1 MQVASRKSQVASR
14 KILAP
19 DIIFVYLFSMYFVM
33 YFYVF
38 VKICRLLYNKI
49 MCSEKSSLGIVRV
62 KYTGLINPLM
72 QYSQNRKGAG
82 KISGFMKIYMNYVR
96 GKQHSLLLD
105 ALFRPL
111 AWLSSVVIA
120 AMDFLRVHGL
130 LKTTEPPLPLISVGN
145 ITYGGTN
152 KTPFVEMLAKFAQ
165 SRGVKAGIVT
175 RGYSG
180 RNHDVLVL
188 LGGNGDREQAGDEPL
203 MLSRELPEIPVAVA
217 KNRIDGV
224 KALRDS
230 GAELVIA
237 DDAFQHRALGR
248 DVNIVLIDSVCPF
261 GNGRVIP
268 AGIMREK
275 IHALTR
281 ADIVVL
287 TKSEQ
292 ASDSELDSLR
302 RTVMQYV
309 PEGHIFTS
317 RLESGGWLLFGANTP
332 PESGARVFTF
342 SAIGSPESFTRYV
355 QGIGLAVTGQRSFR
369 DHHRYSRTDLEE
381 MNTQAQNSGAKFIM
395 CTEKDLYN
403 LPEKSQWPFTLPLV
417 IPKVRAAVNE
427 SDRFFALVSELLRPS
442 VIVASNGYGE
452 DAIGVILAQ
461 RLREKLPYSEICAFP
476 LVGKGDA
483 YLQAGFATKSA
494 PSITPSGGVLKYS
507 LKDLWGDMR
516 AGLLQHVRAQLGDWQ
531 KIARRIRTPVCVGD
545 VYLLLH
551 TLWGCGARP
560 MFCATAKTVYL
571 SGHWRSER
579 ALINKFT
586 IRTWTRDAKSAEQL
600 GKNAV
605 YAGSPVMDLLCDDN
619 STLTRSGDNFAH
631 THNADNSAL
640 THNNTILLLPGSRI
654 RACKDVKML
663 LDAAEILAEN
673 GESDFRMVFA
683 PTLPVK
689 EFLSACEN
697 FGWHCENDRL
707 TRGGIAI
714 ALTDESVA
722 RAAEGVKILL
732 GLGGT
737 ANQLCAGLGIPVI
750 SVDEKGKR
758 VQKKLL
764 GDSEILVKPDGKALA
779 ECALRVLRDEGLY
792 AAMSRAGR
800 ERMGSPGAVEDI
812 AEYAC
817 EVLGWRVRE
826 KVYMKIRGR

>member
-1 MQVASRKSQVASR
+1 M
-14 KILAP
+14 
-19 DIIFVYLFSMYFVM
+19 
-33 YFYVF
+33 
-38 VKICRLLYNKI
+38 N
-49 MCSEKSSLGIVRV
+49 
-62 KYTGLINPLM
+62 
-72 QYSQNRKGAG
+72 
-82 KISGFMKIYMNYVR
+82 IYMNYVR
-96 GKQHSLLLD
+96 GMKKSVLLD
-105 ALFRPL
+105 AVFVPL
-111 AWLSSVVIA
+111 SWVSSCVIA

-130 LKTTEPPLPLISVGN
+130 QKTVEPPLPLISVGN

-152 KTPFVEMLAKFAQ
+152 KTPFVEMLAKFAE
-165 SRGVKAGIVT
+165 SKGVKAGIVT

-180 RNHDVLVL
+180 RSHDVLVI
-188 LGGNGDREQAGDEPL
+188 LGGNASREQAGDEPL
-203 MLSRELPEIPVAVA
+203 MLSRELPEVPVAVA

-261 GNGRVIP
+261 GSGRLIP

-275 IHALTR
+275 IHALSR

-292 ASDSELDSLR
+292 AAPEKLASLR
-302 RTVMQYV
+302 KTVMQYV
-309 PEGHIFTS
+309 PEGNIFTS
-317 RLESGGWLLFGANTP
+317 RLESDGWIVFGTQTP
-332 PESGARVFTF
+332 PESGAKVFTF

-355 QGIGLAVTGQRSFR
+355 QDMGLVITGQKKFR
-369 DHHRYSRTDLEE
+369 DHHQYSRADLENMCTLAE
-381 MNTQAQNSGAKFIM
+381 KSGAKFLM

-403 LPEKSQWPFTLPLV
+403 LPEKTQWPFTLPLA
-417 IPKVRAAVNE
+417 IPKVKAAVNE
-427 SDRFFALVSELLRPS
+427 SDRFFALMTDLLRPR

-461 RLREKLPYSEICAFP
+461 RLREKLPHSEISAFP

-483 YLQAGFATKSA
+483 YLQAGFETKSA

-516 AGLLQHVRAQLGDWQ
+516 AGLLQHVRTQLGDWQ
-531 KIARRIRTPVCVGD
+531 RIARRVRTPVCVGD

-579 ALINKFT
+579 ALINRFT
-586 IRTWTRDAKSAEQL
+586 IRTWTRDSKSAEQL

-605 YAGSPVMDLLCDDN
+605 FSGSPVMDLLCDDVHGHEKGN
-619 STLTRSGDNFAH
+619 V
-631 THNADNSAL
+631 
-640 THNNTILLLPGSRI
+640 ILLLPGSRV

-663 LDAAEILAEN
+663 LDAAEILSDA
-673 GESDFRMVFA
+673 GESEFRMVLA
-683 PTLPVK
+683 PTLPMK
-689 EFLSACEN
+689 EFLRACES
-697 FGWHCENDRL
+697 FGWQCENGRL
-707 TRGGIAI
+707 THDGIAV
-714 ALTDESVA
+714 ALTDEAVA

-737 ANQLCAGLGIPVI
+737 ANQLCAGLGIPVVSI
-750 SVDEKGKR
+750 DEKGKR

-764 GDSEILVKPDGKALA
+764 GDSEILVKPDGKAIA
-779 ECALRVLRDEGLY
+779 ECALRVLRDKKLY
-792 AAMSRAGR
+792 DSMSSAGR
-800 ERMGSPGAVEDI
+800 ERMGRPGAVEDI

-826 KVYMKIRGR
+826 RVYLKIRE

>member
-1 MQVASRKSQVASR
+1 
-14 KILAP
+14 
-19 DIIFVYLFSMYFVM
+19 MYCVM

-38 VKICRLLYNKI
+38 VEIYRLLYNKI

-111 AWLSSVVIA
+111 AWLSSGVIA

-152 KTPFVEMLAKFAQ
+152 KTPFVEMLAKFAH

-180 RNHDVLVL
+180 RSHEVMLL
-188 LGGNGDREQAGDEPL
+188 LGGNASREQAGDEPL

-230 GAELVIA
+230 EAELVIA

-292 ASDSELDSLR
+292 AGDSELDSLR

-309 PEGHIFTS
+309 PEGNIFTS
-317 RLESGGWLLFGANTP
+317 RLESDGWLLFGTDSP
-332 PESGARVFTF
+332 PESGAKAFTF

-355 QGIGLAVTGQRSFR
+355 QDMGLVVKGQRRFR
-369 DHHRYSRTDLEE
+369 DHHRYSRADLED
-381 MNTQAQNSGAKFIM
+381 MNAQAKNSGAEFIM

-403 LPEKSQWPFTLPLV
+403 LPEKSVWPFTLPLA

-427 SDRFFALVSELLRPS
+427 SDRFFALVSDLLRPS

-461 RLREKLPYSEICAFP
+461 RLREKLPHSEISAFP

-516 AGLLQHVRAQLGDWQ
+516 AGLLKHVRAQLGDWQ
-531 KIARRIRTPVCVGD
+531 KIARRVRTPVCVGD

-551 TLWGCGARP
+551 TLWGSGARP

-586 IRTWTRDAKSAEQL
+586 IRTWTRDSKSAEQL
-600 GKNAV
+600 GRNAV
-605 YAGSPVMDLLCDDN
+605 YSGSPVMDLLCDDVHEHEMGN
-619 STLTRSGDNFAH
+619 V
-631 THNADNSAL
+631 
-640 THNNTILLLPGSRI
+640 ILLLPGSRV
-654 RACKDVKML
+654 RACRDVKML
-663 LDAAEILAEN
+663 LDAAEILAEA
-673 GESDFRMVFA
+673 GESEFRMVFA

-689 EFLSACEN
+689 EFLKACEN
-697 FGWHCENDRL
+697 FGWHCEKNTL
-707 TRGGIAI
+707 THDGITI
-714 ALTDESVA
+714 TLTDESVA
-722 RAAEGVKILL
+722 KAAEDVKILL

-764 GDSEILVKPDGKALA
+764 GESEILVKPEGKAIA
-779 ECALRVLRDEGLY
+779 ECALKVLRDKNLY
-792 AAMSRAGR
+792 DSMSSAGR
-800 ERMGSPGAVEDI
+800 ERMGRPGAVEDI

-817 EVLGWRVRE
+817 EVLGWRIRE
-826 KVYMKIRGR
+826 RVYMKIRGQ

>member
-1 MQVASRKSQVASR
+1 M
-14 KILAP
+14 
-19 DIIFVYLFSMYFVM
+19 
-33 YFYVF
+33 
-38 VKICRLLYNKI
+38 N
-49 MCSEKSSLGIVRV
+49 
-62 KYTGLINPLM
+62 
-72 QYSQNRKGAG
+72 
-82 KISGFMKIYMNYVR
+82 IYMNYVR
-96 GKQHSLLLD
+96 GVKKSVLLD
-105 ALFRPL
+105 AVFVPL
-111 AWLSSVVIA
+111 SWVSSGVIA

-130 LKTTEPPLPLISVGN
+130 QKTVEPPLPLISVGN

-152 KTPFVEMLAKFAQ
+152 KTPFVEMLAKFAE
-165 SRGVKAGIVT
+165 SKGVKAGIVT

-180 RNHDVLVL
+180 KSHEVLVI
-188 LGGNGDREQAGDEPL
+188 LGGNAAREQAGDEPL
-203 MLSRELPEIPVAVA
+203 MLSRELPEVPVAVA

-224 KALRDS
+224 KALRDA

-275 IHALTR
+275 IHALSR

-292 ASDSELDSLR
+292 AAPEELDSLR
-302 RTVMQYV
+302 KTVMQYV
-309 PEGHIFTS
+309 PEGNIFTS
-317 RLESGGWLLFGANTP
+317 RLESDGWMLWGSETP
-332 PESGARVFTF
+332 PESGAKVFTF

-355 QGIGLAVTGQRSFR
+355 QGMGLVITGQKRFR
-369 DHHRYSRTDLEE
+369 DHHQYSRADLENLCALAE
-381 MNTQAQNSGAKFIM
+381 ESGAKFIM

-403 LPEKSQWPFTLPLV
+403 LPEKSMRPFTLPLA

-427 SDRFFALVSELLRPS
+427 QDRFFALMTELLRPR

-461 RLREKLPYSEICAFP
+461 RLQKKLPHSEICAFP

-483 YLQAGFATKSA
+483 YLQAGFETKSA

-516 AGLLQHVRAQLGDWQ
+516 AGLLRHVREQLGDWQ
-531 KIARRIRTPVCVGD
+531 KIARRVRTPVCVGD

-571 SGHWRSER
+571 SGHWRIER
-579 ALINKFT
+579 ALINRFT

-605 YAGSPVMDLLCDDN
+605 YSGSPVMDLLCDDIRGHKTGN
-619 STLTRSGDNFAH
+619 V
-631 THNADNSAL
+631 
-640 THNNTILLLPGSRI
+640 ILLLPGSRV
-654 RACKDVKML
+654 RACSDVKML
-663 LDAAEILAEN
+663 LDAAEILGAE
-673 GESDFRMVFA
+673 GESEFRMVLA

-689 EFLSACEN
+689 EFLKACES
-697 FGWHCENDRL
+697 FGWQCEKDAL
-707 TRGGIAI
+707 TRNGIAV
-714 ALTDESVA
+714 ALTDEAAA

-764 GDSEILVKPDGKALA
+764 GDSEILVKPEGKAIA
-779 ECALRVLRDEGLY
+779 ECALKVLRDKSLY
-792 AAMSRAGR
+792 DSMSRAGR
-800 ERMGSPGAVEDI
+800 ERMGRPGAVEDI

-826 KVYMKIRGR
+826 KIYLRLSKKAI

>member
-1 MQVASRKSQVASR
+1 MNS
-14 KILAP
+14 
-19 DIIFVYLFSMYFVM
+19 
-33 YFYVF
+33 
-38 VKICRLLYNKI
+38 
-49 MCSEKSSLGIVRV
+49 
-62 KYTGLINPLM
+62 
-72 QYSQNRKGAG
+72 
-82 KISGFMKIYMNYVR
+82 YMSYVR
-96 GKQHSLLLD
+96 GEKHSVLLD
-105 ALFRPL
+105 AVFRPL
-111 AWLSSVVIA
+111 SWVSSGVIA

-130 LKTTEPPLPLISVGN
+130 QKTIEPPLPLVSVGN

-180 RNHDVLVL
+180 RNHEVLIL
-188 LGGNGDREQAGDEPL
+188 RGGAGSREQAGDEPL
-203 MLSRELPEIPVAVA
+203 MLSRELPDVPVAVA

-224 KALRDS
+224 RALRDS

-261 GNGRVIP
+261 GNGMVIP

-275 IHALTR
+275 IHALSR
-281 ADIVVL
+281 ADIAVL

-292 ASDSELDSLR
+292 AHPDALASLR
-302 RTVMQYV
+302 KTVMRYV
-309 PEGHIFTS
+309 PEGNIFTS
-317 RLESGGWLLFGANTP
+317 RLEADGWLMWGSETP
-332 PESGARVFTF
+332 PESGAKVFTF
-342 SAIGSPESFTRYV
+342 SAIGSPESFIRYV
-355 QGIGLAVTGQRSFR
+355 QGMGLVITGQKRFR
-369 DHHRYSRTDLEE
+369 DHHQYSRTDLERLCVLAE
-381 MNTQAQNSGAKFIM
+381 ESGADFIM

-403 LPEKSQWPFTLPLV
+403 LPEKSLWPFTLPLV

-427 SDRFFALVSELLRPS
+427 SDRFFALVADLLRPS

-461 RLREKLPYSEICAFP
+461 RLREKLPHSEISAFP

-516 AGLLQHVRAQLGDWQ
+516 AGLLRHVREQLGDWR
-531 KIARRIRTPVCVGD
+531 KIARRVRTPVCVGD

-551 TLWGCGARP
+551 TLWGSGARP

-571 SGHWRSER
+571 SGHWRIER

-586 IRTWTRDAKSAEQL
+586 IRTWTRDAKSADQL

-605 YAGSPVMDLLCDDN
+605 YSGSPVMDLLRDE
-619 STLTRSGDNFAH
+619 AH
-631 THNADNSAL
+631 EHEKGNV
-640 THNNTILLLPGSRI
+640 ILLLPGSRM
-654 RACKDVKML
+654 RACRDVKML
-663 LDAAEILAEN
+663 LEAGEILAEN
-673 GESDFRMVFA
+673 GEDEFRMVLA

-689 EFLSACEN
+689 EFLRACEG
-697 FGWHCENDRL
+697 FGWQCGNGYDSL
-707 TRGGIAI
+707 THDGITI
-714 ALTDESVA
+714 ALTDEAVA
-722 RAAEGVKILL
+722 GAAEGVKILL

-764 GDSEILVKPDGKALA
+764 GDAEILVKPEGTALA
-779 ECALRVLRDEGLY
+779 ECALRVLRDKKLY
-792 AAMSRAGR
+792 DAMSWAGR
-800 ERMGSPGAVEDI
+800 ERMGRPGAVEDI

-817 EVLGWRVRE
+817 EVLGWRIRE
-826 KVYMKIRGR
+826 KVYLKFWWR

>member
-1 MQVASRKSQVASR
+1 MRICTVCSSAKTR
-14 KILAP
+14 
-19 DIIFVYLFSMYFVM
+19 
-33 YFYVF
+33 VF
-38 VKICRLLYNKI
+38 A
-49 MCSEKSSLGIVRV
+49 
-62 KYTGLINPLM
+62 
-72 QYSQNRKGAG
+72 RKGAG

-105 ALFRPL
+105 VVFRPL
-111 AWLSSVVIA
+111 EWLSSVVIA

-165 SRGVKAGIVT
+165 SMGVKAGIVT

-275 IHALTR
+275 IHALSR

-302 RTVMQYV
+302 GAVMQYV
-309 PEGHIFTS
+309 PEGNIFTS
-317 RLESGGWLLFGANTP
+317 RLESDGWLLFGTDTP
-332 PESGARVFTF
+332 PESSAKVFTF

-355 QGIGLAVTGQRSFR
+355 QDMGLVITGQKRFR
-369 DHHRYSRTDLEE
+369 DHHRYSRADLEE
-381 MNTQAQNSGAKFIM
+381 MNTQAEESGAEFIM

-403 LPEKSQWPFTLPLV
+403 LPEKSVWPFTLPLA

-427 SDRFFALVSELLRPS
+427 SDRFFALMSDLLRPS

-461 RLREKLPYSEICAFP
+461 RLREKLPHSEICAFP

-507 LKDLWGDMR
+507 LRDLWGDMR
-516 AGLLQHVRAQLGDWQ
+516 AGLLKHVRAQLRDWQ
-531 KIARRIRTPVCVGD
+531 KIARRVRTPVCVGD

-586 IRTWTRDAKSAEQL
+586 IRTWTRDAKSADQL

-605 YAGSPVMDLLCDDN
+605 YSGSPIMDLLCEDV
-619 STLTRSGDNFAH
+619 H
-631 THNADNSAL
+631 HITHNADDFTNTHNVEDFTNTQNTDNSA
-640 THNNTILLLPGSRI
+640 HANNNTILLLPGSRV
-654 RACKDVKML
+654 RACRDVKML
-663 LDAAEILAEN
+663 LDAAEILGAA
-673 GESDFRMVFA
+673 GESKFRMVLA
-683 PTLPVK
+683 PTLPVN
-689 EFLSACEN
+689 EFLKACED
-697 FGWHCENDRL
+697 FGWHCENDSL
-707 TRGGIAI
+707 THDGITI
-714 ALTDESVA
+714 ALTDDSVA
-722 RAAEGVKILL
+722 HAAEGVKILL

-750 SVDEKGKR
+750 SIDEKGKR

-764 GDSEILVKPDGKALA
+764 GDSEILVKPEGRAIA
-779 ECALRVLRDEGLY
+779 ECALRVLRDKSLY
-792 AAMSRAGR
+792 DSMSMAGR
-800 ERMGSPGAVEDI
+800 ERMGSPGAIEDI

-817 EVLGWRVRE
+817 EVLGW
-826 KVYMKIRGR
+826 KIRERVYLKITQKQPPKS

>member
-1 MQVASRKSQVASR
+1 MN
-14 KILAP
+14 
-19 DIIFVYLFSMYFVM
+19 F
-33 YFYVF
+33 
-38 VKICRLLYNKI
+38 
-49 MCSEKSSLGIVRV
+49 
-62 KYTGLINPLM
+62 
-72 QYSQNRKGAG
+72 
-82 KISGFMKIYMNYVR
+82 YMNYVR
-96 GKQHSLLLD
+96 GEKHSVLLD
-105 ALFRPL
+105 AVFRPL
-111 AWLSSVVIA
+111 AWLSSGVIA

-130 LKTTEPPLPLISVGN
+130 QKTIEPPLPLISVGN

-152 KTPFVEMLAKFAQ
+152 KTPFVEMLAKFAE
-165 SRGVKAGIVT
+165 SKGVKAGIVT

-180 RNHDVLVL
+180 RSHDVFVI
-188 LGGNGDREQAGDEPL
+188 LGGNADREQAGDEPL

-224 KALRDS
+224 KALSDS

-261 GNGRVIP
+261 GSGRLIP

-275 IHALTR
+275 IHALSR

-292 ASDSELDSLR
+292 AEPEELASLR
-302 RTVMQYV
+302 KTVMQYV

-317 RLESGGWLLFGANTP
+317 RLESDGWMLFGTQTP
-332 PESGARVFTF
+332 PTSGAKVFTF
-342 SAIGSPESFTRYV
+342 SAIGSPDSFTRYV
-355 QGIGLAVTGQRSFR
+355 QGIGLAVTGQKSFR
-369 DHHRYSRTDLEE
+369 DHHRYSRADLEKLCVLAKE
-381 MNTQAQNSGAKFIM
+381 AGAKFIM

-427 SDRFFALVSELLRPS
+427 NDRFFALVSELLRPS

-461 RLREKLPYSEICAFP
+461 KLREKLPYSEIYAFP

-483 YLQAGFATKSA
+483 YLQAGFETKSA

-516 AGLLQHVRAQLGDWQ
+516 AGLLKHVRAQLGDWQ
-531 KIARRIRTPVCVGD
+531 KIARRIRTPICVGD

-551 TLWGCGARP
+551 TLLGSGARP

-571 SGHWRSER
+571 SGHWRIER
-579 ALINKFT
+579 ALINRFT
-586 IRTWTRDAKSAEQL
+586 IRTWTRDSKSAEQL

-605 YAGSPVMDLLCDDN
+605 YSGSPVMDLLCDDVHEHEKSN
-619 STLTRSGDNFAH
+619 V
-631 THNADNSAL
+631 
-640 THNNTILLLPGSRI
+640 ILLLPGSRI

-663 LDAAEILAEN
+663 LDAAEILSEAEN
-673 GESDFRMVFA
+673 GESDFRMVLA
-683 PTLPVK
+683 PTLPVN
-689 EFLSACEN
+689 EFLKACEN
-697 FGWHCENDRL
+697 FGWHCEKNAL
-707 TRGGIAI
+707 THDGITI
-714 ALTDESVA
+714 ALTNEPVA

-764 GDSEILVKPDGKALA
+764 GDSEILVKPEGKALA
-779 ECALRVLRDEGLY
+779 ECALKVLRDKTLY
-792 AAMSRAGR
+792 DSMSRAGR
-800 ERMGSPGAVEDI
+800 ERMGRPGALEDI

-817 EVLGWRVRE
+817 EVLGWRIRE
-826 KVYMKIRGR
+826 RVYLKILGG